1 MSPFVEET
9 VRAFQL
15 NGIDLAALGLAW
27 ARCLP
32 VVTLVPAFGMRALP
46 TPARAVLG
54 LALAASF
61 SPALAKGIEI
71 DRSLPWVLLALIEVL
86 RGLPIAI
93 AAAIP
98 LWAATSAGGLID
110 GLRGAQVDLS
120 SPVVEGRTGQTGILF
135 SLMAAFL
142 FLATGGP
149 AHVAHTL
156 LAPLSSLSPLALTI
170 FDLTRGISLAI
181 AIAAPLIAASLI
193 LEIAF
198 GFVAKAATPSQIHS
212 LVAPLRSIALLGIL
226 GISLE
231 RIEAFLALQMPR

>member
-9 VRAFQL
+9 ARAFQA
-15 NGIDLAALGLAW
+15 NGVDLAALGLAW

-46 TPARAVLG
+46 APARAVLG
-54 LALAASF
+54 IALAASF
-61 SPALAKGIEI
+61 SPALAHSVPV
-71 DRSLPWVLLALIEVL
+71 DRSLPWVVLALIEVI

-93 AAAIP
+93 SAAVP
-98 LWAATSAGGLID
+98 LWAATSAGGLFD
-110 GLRGAQVDLS
+110 SLRGAQLDLT

-135 SLMAAFL
+135 SLMAALL

-149 AHVAHTL
+149 AHVAHVL
-156 LAPLSSLSPLALTI
+156 LAAPSSFGPLALTV

-181 AIAAPLIAASLI
+181 AIAAPLIAASVI

-198 GFVAKAATPSQIHS
+198 GFIAKAATPSQIHA
-212 LVAPLRSIALLGIL
+212 LVAPLRSVALLGIL
-226 GISLE
+226 GLSLE
-231 RIEAFLALQMPR
+231 RIEAFLALQMPK